1 MKTLYTVILLLF
13 ACSGYAQQFD
23 EVKLRIHYKSD
34 RKRFETTP
42 NRRSDE
48 KILDIGTKSSKF
60 YSLWETSIENVKDSA
75 IAHGG
80 SFEDVQNAIGR
91 LPYPHSYEYYE
102 VYKNYPAKGR
112 LTYTDKVFK
121 FFIYE
126 EALDEFQWNIL
137 PEDTLIAGYNCQ
149 KAQTDFR
156 GRTWQVWFAPDIPVS
171 DGPWKLHGLPG
182 LILSAKDSEENFI
195 FECIEIKN
203 GKNEAIA
210 FKKRNYIKCADWKEL
225 NEMHIKCAKNP
236 DEYLAQFGLKAGPG
250 FGPDGKPLVHK
261 EKKAI
266 LLEH

>member
-23 EVKLRIHYKSD
+23 EVKLRIHYKSEGQ
-34 RKRFETTP
+34 RFDTSP
-42 NRRSDE
+42 NRTPDE

-60 YSLWETSIENVKDSA
+60 YSLWETSLENVKDSA

-91 LPYPHSYEYYE
+91 VPYPRSYEYYE
-102 VYKNYPAKGR
+102 VYKNYPEKGR
-112 LTYTDKVFK
+112 LTCTDKEFK
-121 FFIYE
+121 PFIYE
-126 EALDEFQWNIL
+126 EVLEKLQWNIL
-137 PEDTLIAGYNCQ
+137 PEDTLIAGYSCQ

-210 FKKRNYIKCADWKEL
+210 FKKRNYIKCADWQGV
-225 NEMHIKCAKNP
+225 NEMHIKNDKDP
-236 DEYLAQFGLKAGPG
+236 VGYLSQFGPNMGPG
-250 FGPDGKPLVHK
+250 IGPDGKPLVHK
-261 EKKAI
+261 ERKI
-266 LLEH
+266 LLLEH